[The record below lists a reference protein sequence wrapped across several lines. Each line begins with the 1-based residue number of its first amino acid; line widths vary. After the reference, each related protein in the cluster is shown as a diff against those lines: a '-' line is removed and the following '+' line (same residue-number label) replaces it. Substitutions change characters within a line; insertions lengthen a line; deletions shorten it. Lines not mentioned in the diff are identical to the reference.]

1 MHSADEVRKEAN
13 TFIFV
18 PSEICGLLRFVFG
31 HETRSWMNEQPNSG
45 LRGSLSG
52 DHIPY
57 IFGYPLANSDKE
69 EKLFSGFGAED
80 RGVSHVLMHYVAN
93 FVKSGDPSKPS
104 TMPKSFPIGEAF
116 ASTAWPQFDQ
126 PNREAYLEITD
137 RPRVKNYYR
146 NARVGFWTSLVPAL
160 HSAGKEGG
168 DIPEEHHMLP
178 DHFRKDSFFGRVRSF
193 APFANHPFP
202 APPLPPSPP
211 PENIKKTTTGCV
223 PARVSNEIVR
233 HITLTISISVKPM
246 LASPS
251 PPFENVEAS
260 SGQYSTMLSVTVA
273 VGCGLLFLNICVFFG
288 LYRQC
293 DKNKRSKKKLQLQY
307 QTYASNQASVPDQ
320 YNNLNS
326 PLSLMPPPP
335 PPITLNSSTVHAV
348 PVHEEMFDRQ
358 VFAPAPLSSGTET
371 SASVIPRRSF
381 QEQALGAA
389 IPLLLIQEPLLSASH
404 KAVRAGV
411 SPSCPRHGR
420 AVLSLHPGRGSL
432 TSSGNAPT
440 LEEIQV

>member
-1 MHSADEVRKEAN
+1 KKLHK
-13 TFIFV
+13 FISRPNRSTYV
-18 PSEICGLLRFVFG
+18 VTHCIESLRFVFG

-69 EKLFSGFGAED
+69 EKLFSGFNAED
-80 RGVSHVLMHYVAN
+80 RGVSEVLMHYIAN

-104 TMPKSFPIGEAF
+104 SIPKSLLMGDAF
-116 ASTAWPQFDQ
+116 HSTAWPQFDQ
-126 PNREAYLEITD
+126 PNREAYLEIAD

-160 HSAGKEGG
+160 HSSGKEGG
-168 DIPEEHHMLP
+168 DIPEEHHLLP

-211 PENIKKTTTGCV
+211 PDNVKKTTTGC
-223 PARVSNEIVR
+223 PS
-233 HITLTISISVKPM
+233 
-246 LASPS
+246 SPHDNM
-251 PPFENVEAS
+251 EVS

-307 QTYASNQASVPDQ
+307 QTYASNQATVPDQ

-326 PLSLMPPPP
+326 PPYFLSKDFSCCRCYRIDYLFAISAMH
-335 PPITLNSSTVHAV
+335 ST
-348 PVHEEMFDRQ
+348 
-358 VFAPAPLSSGTET
+358 
-371 SASVIPRRSF
+371 
-381 QEQALGAA
+381 
-389 IPLLLIQEPLLSASH
+389 
-404 KAVRAGV
+404 
-411 SPSCPRHGR
+411 
-420 AVLSLHPGRGSL
+420 
-432 TSSGNAPT
+432 
-440 LEEIQV
+440 